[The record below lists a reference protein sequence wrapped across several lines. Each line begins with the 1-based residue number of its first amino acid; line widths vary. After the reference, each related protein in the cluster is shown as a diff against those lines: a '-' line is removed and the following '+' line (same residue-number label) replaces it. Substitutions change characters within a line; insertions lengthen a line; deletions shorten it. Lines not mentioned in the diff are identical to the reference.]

1 MVSKI
6 FEMISIEIVL
16 MILKKIS
23 KRFEIVS
30 ERFEVVLKR
39 FEMVSERFE
48 RAFDDCRILALYVLL
63 TLIHLTGVHKRLTLF
78 Y

>member
-39 FEMVSERFE
+39 FEMDSER
-48 RAFDDCRILALYVLL
+48 YPVLVIV
-63 TLIHLTGVHKRLTLF
+63 LIIKLCD
-78 Y
+78 